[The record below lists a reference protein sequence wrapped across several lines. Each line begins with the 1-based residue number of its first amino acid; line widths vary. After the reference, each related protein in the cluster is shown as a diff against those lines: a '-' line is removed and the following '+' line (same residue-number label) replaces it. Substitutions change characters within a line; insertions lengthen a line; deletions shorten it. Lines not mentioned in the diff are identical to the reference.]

1 MSLFPLPLPAPKKRK
16 ERVAAVARPRR
27 TGNTLFTNLGW
38 GGLQPI
44 RPIFEKPGNRAV
56 LCKTDFFSE
65 PEKPGLSYSDVV
77 DALSQRQVYAINLLP
92 VQAKCSCVFF

>member
-1 MSLFPLPLPAPKKRK
+1 MRLPLFDCKHYRNRAQ
-16 ERVAAVARPRR
+16 
-27 TGNTLFTNLGW
+27 GF
-38 GGLQPI
+38 
-44 RPIFEKPGNRAV
+44 FEKPGNRAG

>member
-1 MSLFPLPLPAPKKRK
+1 M
-16 ERVAAVARPRR
+16 
-27 TGNTLFTNLGW
+27 
-38 GGLQPI
+38 
-44 RPIFEKPGNRAV
+44 FEKPGNRAV